1 MLKRKTKIESKHL
14 LILIGVFFIIG
25 AISMV
30 SFKYYN
36 LYKTNQ
42 QETENIEIFF
52 EEQRLNETIEENE
65 EQEEV
70 VEEKKEETKKETIN
84 YIAVVEIPKISL
96 KRGLVDKNSWRN
108 NVNQNIQILKESN
121 MPNEDKGN
129 FILAA
134 HSGSSSVSYFKNLH
148 KLVNDDPVYV
158 YYDNAVYTYKIVNK
172 YEIEKT
178 GQAVIKRNMQK
189 QTLTM
194 ITCISGTEKQ
204 MVVIAELVGKEG
216 Y

>member
-1 MLKRKTKIESKHL
+1 MLKRKVKSKHL

-25 AISMV
+25 AISIV

-36 LYKTNQ
+36 LYKTKQ

-52 EEQRLNETIEENE
+52 EEERINEKVEDSSEQVIEEK
-65 EQEEV
+65 QEEV
-70 VEEKKEETKKETIN
+70 KKETIN
-84 YIAVVEIPKISL
+84 YIAVIEIPKISL

-134 HSGSSSVSYFKNLH
+134 HSGSSNVSYFKNLH
-148 KLVNDDPVYV
+148 KLVNDDLVYV
-158 YYDNAVYTYKIVNK
+158 YYDNVVYTYKIVNK

-204 MVVIAELVGKEG
+204 MVVIAELISKES

>member
-1 MLKRKTKIESKHL
+1 MLKRKIEIKSKHL

-36 LYKTNQ
+36 LYKTKQ

-52 EEQRLNETIEENE
+52 EEQRINETIDENE
-65 EQEEV
+65 EQV
-70 VEEKKEETKKETIN
+70 VEEQKKEEIKKETIN
-84 YIAVVEIPKISL
+84 YIAVIEIPKISL

-158 YYDNAVYTYKIVNK
+158 YYDNVVYTYKIVNK

-189 QTLTM
+189 QALTM

>member
-1 MLKRKTKIESKHL
+1 MLKRKVKSKHL
-14 LILIGVFFIIG
+14 LILIGVFFIIS
-25 AISMV
+25 AISIV

-36 LYKTNQ
+36 LYQTKQ

-52 EEQRLNETIEENE
+52 EEQRENE
-65 EQEEV
+65 KVEDSSEQVVEEVKQEEV
-70 VEEKKEETKKETIN
+70 KKETIN
-84 YIAVVEIPKISL
+84 YIAVIEIPKISL
-96 KRGLVDKNSWRN
+96 KRGLVEKNSWRN

-129 FILAA
+129 LILAA
-134 HSGSSSVSYFKNLH
+134 HSGNSSVSYFKNLH
-148 KLVNDDPVYV
+148 KLVNDDLVYIF
-158 YYDNAVYTYKIVNK
+158 YDNTVYTYKIVNK

-204 MVVIAELVGKEG
+204 MIVIAELVSKEG

>member
-1 MLKRKTKIESKHL
+1 MLKRKIEIKSKHL

-36 LYKTNQ
+36 LYKTKH

-52 EEQRLNETIEENE
+52 EEQRINETIDENE
-65 EQEEV
+65 EQV
-70 VEEKKEETKKETIN
+70 VEEQKKEEIKKETIN
-84 YIAVVEIPKISL
+84 YIAVIEIPKISL

-158 YYDNAVYTYKIVNK
+158 YYDNVVYTYKIVNK

>member
-36 LYKTNQ
+36 LYKTKH

-52 EEQRLNETIEENE
+52 EEQRINETIDENE
-65 EQEEV
+65 EQV
-70 VEEKKEETKKETIN
+70 VEEQKKEEIKKETIN
-84 YIAVVEIPKISL
+84 YIAVIEIPKISL

-158 YYDNAVYTYKIVNK
+158 YYDNVVYTYKIVNK